1 MKRVGVI
8 GLGVMGRPM
17 ALRLVEAGYRVVAHS
32 RSPGP
37 VDELVSAGATRA
49 ETPKAVAEQ
58 VDCVLTVL
66 PDSPDVRLVALGPDG
81 IRGGAHEGLVVVD
94 MSTISP
100 LVTREIAEALE
111 ATGVKMMDAPISG
124 GEKGAVEGTL
134 SIMVG
139 GDQETFESVRPV
151 FDVLGKTITHVGP
164 VGAGGFT
171 KLANQTLLGAIVSGL
186 AEALTLARRAGLDM
200 ETTMKALSG
209 GSAGNRF
216 LDLKA
221 SNYLKREFKPGF
233 AADLHDKDIGLVL
246 ESAKALGT
254 PLPVTAVV
262 QQLFTSMCANG
273 MGRLDNSA
281 MLLLTERLAGLESEG
296 ER

>member
-1 MKRVGVI
+1 MERVGVI

-17 ALRLVEAGYRVVAHS
+17 ALRLVEAGYKVVVHS

-37 VDELVSAGATRA
+37 VEKLVSAGAARA

-58 VDCVLTVL
+58 VDCVITVL
-66 PDSPDVRLVALGPDG
+66 PDSPDVRLVALGRHG
-81 IRGGAHEGLVVVD
+81 ILEGAHEGLIVVD

-100 LVTREIAEALE
+100 IVTREIADALK
-111 ATGVKMMDAPISG
+111 AKGVEMMDAPISG
-124 GEKGAVEGTL
+124 GEKGAIEGSL

-139 GDQETFESVRPV
+139 GHQGTFDRLKPI

-171 KLANQTLLGAIVSGL
+171 KLANQIVLGATLSGL
-186 AEALTLARRAGLDM
+186 AEALTLARQAGLDID
-200 ETTMKALSG
+200 TTIKALSG
-209 GSAGNRF
+209 GSAGSRF

-221 SNYLKREFKPGF
+221 PNYRERQFKPGF
-233 AADLHDKDIGLVL
+233 AVDLHYKDIGLVL

-262 QQLFTSMCANG
+262 QQLFASMCANG
-273 MGRLDNSA
+273 MGSLDNSA
-281 MLLLTERLAGLESEG
+281 MLLLLEKLAGVDSEG